1 MPFNFSTLAL
11 PGTLFLGGASSWLH
25 PLLLVPE
32 PLFQDIGQDWSF
44 LIEFFPDIVN
54 INFMLK
60 KKLDTI
66 L

>member
-32 PLFQDIGQDWSF
+32 PLFQDIGQDWSS

>member
-32 PLFQDIGQDWSF
+32 PLFHDIGQDWSF

>member
-54 INFMLK
+54 INFMLE